1 MKQLTVRGVDE
12 ELHWA
17 LKAEEQRRA
26 ASMNQVVLALLKE
39 AMGLGNGN
47 GRERIHHDLDRFIGT
62 WTEEDAEELE
72 TFLAEHRTID
82 EELWR

>member
-1 MKQLTVRGVDE
+1 
-12 ELHWA
+12 
-17 LKAEEQRRA
+17 
-26 ASMNQVVLALLKE
+26 
-39 AMGLGNGN
+39 MGLGNGN